1 MHKVLWVIFKYLN
14 HLRLV
19 YMFKIFK
26 TPEFKKA
33 INFYKDGIKENRKS
47 FLISMGSAVVW
58 CFLIVIQPYI
68 IKRIIDD
75 AIVIENR
82 QMLIIFISF
91 MLIAGYLRASSIGI
105 RRYFSMHV
113 SFNVEAGIRNRI
125 FTHMQKLAF
134 QYHDKVP
141 TGELMARASSDAS
154 QVRLA
159 YAIAP
164 LASANILLLIIL
176 SITLLSLS
184 LPLGALVLLS
194 IPSVLWL
201 ASNFSSKAL
210 GISLR
215 VKEAEAQ
222 MTTEV
227 EEQLGGI
234 RVVKAFGNED
244 LASSKVE
251 TAISGIY
258 NSSLEYLQLRTKFIP
273 MFELIPMV
281 ITLLVLLL
289 GGYLSINN
297 FITLGDFIA
306 FTQYVFLLLWPL
318 RITAWF
324 LSEIPSS
331 VTAGNRILDLLNET
345 PSIVDGNSS
354 ESFPETGSGSLKFS
368 NVNFRY
374 GDEKIFDNLSFEI
387 DGKKTVAIVGSTGSG
402 KSTLAYLLPRLYD
415 IESGKIEIDGVDI
428 HNVKLDEL
436 RSQVS
441 LAFEESFLFSNS
453 AKDNISLGS
462 DKATQQQIENA
473 ALIARAHEF
482 IAQLPESYETKVGE
496 RGFGLSGGQRQR
508 IALARAILRKPRI
521 LILDDALSAVD
532 ASTEEEIRN
541 QLKKV
546 MSNMTTL
553 IITNRVPTIELCDE
567 VIFLENGKVR
577 GQGNHTKL
585 IEEIESYKSL
595 FLESQTSGFKNER

>member
-1 MHKVLWVIFKYLN
+1 
-14 HLRLV
+14 
-19 YMFKIFK
+19 MFKIFK

-33 INFYKDGIKENRKS
+33 VNFYKNGIKENRKS
-47 FLISMGSAVVW
+47 FVISMGSAVVW

-75 AIVIENR
+75 AIVVENR
-82 QMLIIFISF
+82 QMLIILISF
-91 MLIAGYLRASSIGI
+91 MLIAGYLRASTIGI

-125 FTHMQKLAF
+125 FTHMQKLAYN
-134 QYHDKVP
+134 YHDKVP

-159 YAIAP
+159 FAIAP
-164 LASANILLLIIL
+164 LATANILLLIIL

-184 LPLGALVLLS
+184 LPLGSLVLLS
-194 IPSVLWL
+194 IPAVLWL

-244 LASSKVE
+244 LAASKVE
-251 TAISGIY
+251 TAISSIY
-258 NSSLEYLQLRTKFIP
+258 NTSLEYLNLRTKFVP

-331 VTAGNRILDLLNET
+331 VTAGNRILDLLNER
-345 PSIVDGNSS
+345 PSIIDGSS
-354 ESFPETGSGSLKFS
+354 DQTFPETGNGSLKFS
-368 NVNFRY
+368 NVNFSY

-387 DGKKTVAIVGSTGSG
+387 EGRKTVAIVGSTGSG

-415 IESGKIEIDGVDI
+415 IESGKIEIDGIDI

-436 RSQVS
+436 RSQIS

-453 AKDNISLGS
+453 ARENISLGS
-462 DKATQQQIENA
+462 DEASQEEIENA

-496 RGFGLSGGQRQR
+496 RGYGLSGGQRQR

-532 ASTEEEIRN
+532 ASTEEEIRSE
-541 QLKKV
+541 LKQV

-567 VIFLENGKVR
+567 VIFLEDGQVR
-577 GQGNHTKL
+577 GQGRHNKL
-585 IEEIESYKSL
+585 IKEIQSYKSL
-595 FLESQTSGFKNER
+595 FLESQTSGSKNDR

>member
-1 MHKVLWVIFKYLN
+1 
-14 HLRLV
+14 
-19 YMFKIFK
+19 MFNVFK

-33 INFYKDGIKENRKS
+33 LEFYKQGVKENKRS
-47 FLISMGSAVVW
+47 FFLSMLSAVVW

-68 IKRIIDD
+68 IKRVIDD
-75 AIVIENR
+75 GIVEQNQQI
-82 QMLIIFISF
+82 LIVLLSF
-91 MLIAGYLRASSIGI
+91 MLIIGYIRATTIGI
-105 RRYFSMHV
+105 RRYYSMHV
-113 SFNVEAGIRNRI
+113 SYNVEAGIRNRI

-134 QYHDKVP
+134 NFHDRVP
-141 TGELMARASSDAS
+141 TGDLMARASSDAS

-159 YAIAP
+159 FAIAP
-164 LASANILLLIIL
+164 LATANILLLIIL

-184 LPLGALVLLS
+184 LPLGSLVLLS
-194 IPSVLWL
+194 IPAVLWL
-201 ASNFSSKAL
+201 ASNFSSKAM
-210 GISLR
+210 GVSLR
-215 VKEAEAQ
+215 VKEAEAE

-244 LASSKVE
+244 LAASKVE
-251 TAISGIY
+251 TAISSIY
-258 NSSLEYLQLRTKFIP
+258 NTSLEYLNLRTKFVP

-345 PSIVDGNSS
+345 PSIVDGNSD
-354 ESFPETGSGSLKFS
+354 ETFPETGNVSLKFS

-374 GDEKIFDNLSFEI
+374 GDENIFQDLSFEVK
-387 DGKKTVAIVGSTGSG
+387 GKKTVAIVGSTGSG

-415 IESGKIEIDGVDI
+415 VESGKIEIDGVDI

-453 AKDNISLGS
+453 ARENISLGT
-462 DKATQQQIENA
+462 DTATEDQIKDA
-473 ALIARAHEF
+473 ANIARAHEF
-482 IAQLPESYETKVGE
+482 ISQLPESYETKVGE
-496 RGFGLSGGQRQR
+496 RGYGLSGGQRQR
-508 IALARAILRKPRI
+508 IALARAILRKPRM
-521 LILDDALSAVD
+521 LVLDDALSAVD

-541 QLKKV
+541 ELQNV
-546 MSNMTTL
+546 MSDMTTL
-553 IITNRVPTIELCDE
+553 IITNRVPTIELCDDVVFIE
-567 VIFLENGKVR
+567 EGKVKAQGSHTTLMETVESYKGLFLEN
-577 GQGNHTKL
+577 
-585 IEEIESYKSL
+585 
-595 FLESQTSGFKNER
+595 QTSGATNE

>member
-1 MHKVLWVIFKYLN
+1 
-14 HLRLV
+14 
-19 YMFKIFK
+19 MFNVFK

-33 INFYKDGIKENRKS
+33 LKFYKEGVAENKRS
-47 FLISMGSAVVW
+47 FVVSMLSAVVW

-75 AIVIENR
+75 GIVGQNSQI
-82 QMLIIFISF
+82 LIVLISF
-91 MLIAGYLRASSIGI
+91 MLIIGYIRATTIGI
-105 RRYFSMHV
+105 RRYYSMHV
-113 SFNVEAGIRNRI
+113 SYNVEAGIRNRI

-134 QYHDKVP
+134 NFHDKVP

-159 YAIAP
+159 FAIAP

-184 LPLGALVLLS
+184 LPLGLLVLLS
-194 IPSVLWL
+194 IPAVLWL
-201 ASNFSSKAL
+201 ASNFSSKAM
-210 GISLR
+210 GVSLR
-215 VKEAEAQ
+215 VKEAEAG

-234 RVVKAFGNED
+234 RVVKAFGNEE
-244 LASSKVE
+244 LASTKVE
-251 TAISGIY
+251 SAISNIY
-258 NSSLEYLQLRTKFIP
+258 DTSLEYLNLRTRFVP

-289 GGYLSINN
+289 GGYLSIND

-324 LSEIPSS
+324 LSEIPAS
-331 VTAGNRILDLLNET
+331 VSAGTRILELLDEEPTIIDEN
-345 PSIVDGNSS
+345 SDGH
-354 ESFPETGSGSLKFS
+354 FPEDGDGSLKLT
-368 NVNFRY
+368 NVNFKY
-374 GDEKIFDNLSFEI
+374 GSENIFKDLSFEI
-387 DGKKTVAIVGSTGSG
+387 EGKKTVAIVGSTGSG

-415 IESGKIEIDGVDI
+415 IESGSIEVDGVNIND
-428 HNVKLDEL
+428 VKLSEL
-436 RSQVS
+436 RSEVS

-453 AKDNISLGS
+453 ARDNISLGS
-462 DKATQQQIENA
+462 NKASDEDVEDA
-473 ALIARAHEF
+473 ANIARAHEF
-482 IAQLPESYETKVGE
+482 ISQLPESYETKVGE
-496 RGFGLSGGQRQR
+496 RGYGLSGGQRQR

-541 QLKKV
+541 ELKNV

-567 VIFLENGKVR
+567 VVFIEDGKVR
-577 GQGNHTKL
+577 SQGSHADL
-585 IEEIESYKSL
+585 IEKVESYKSL
-595 FLESQTSGFKNER
+595 FLESQSAGNKE

>member
-1 MHKVLWVIFKYLN
+1 
-14 HLRLV
+14 
-19 YMFKIFK
+19 MFKVFK

-47 FLISMGSAVVW
+47 FVISMGSAVVW

-75 AIVIENR
+75 AIVLENR
-82 QMLIIFISF
+82 QMLIILISF
-91 MLIAGYLRASSIGI
+91 MLIAGYLRASTIGI

-113 SFNVEAGIRNRI
+113 SYNVEAGIRNRI
-125 FTHMQKLAF
+125 FTHMQKLAYNF
-134 QYHDKVP
+134 HDKVP

-159 YAIAP
+159 FAIAP
-164 LASANILLLIIL
+164 LATANILLLVIL

-194 IPSVLWL
+194 IPAVLWL

-244 LASSKVE
+244 LAASKVE
-251 TAISGIY
+251 TAISSIY
-258 NSSLEYLQLRTKFIP
+258 NTSLEYLDLRTKFVP

-289 GGYLSINN
+289 GGYLSINE

-331 VTAGNRILDLLNET
+331 VTAGNRILDLLNES
-345 PSIVDGNSS
+345 PSIVDGSS
-354 ESFPETGSGSLKFS
+354 DETFPETGSGSLKFS

-374 GDEKIFDNLSFEI
+374 GDDKIFDNLSFEI
-387 DGKKTVAIVGSTGSG
+387 EGKKTVAIVGSTGSG

-453 AKDNISLGS
+453 ARENISLGS
-462 DKATQQQIENA
+462 DKASQEQVENA

-496 RGFGLSGGQRQR
+496 RGYGLSGGQRQR

-541 QLKKV
+541 ELKQV

-577 GQGNHTKL
+577 GQGSHNKL
-585 IEEIESYKSL
+585 IEEIQSYKSL
-595 FLESQTSGFKNER
+595 FLESQTSGSKNDR

>member
-1 MHKVLWVIFKYLN
+1 
-14 HLRLV
+14 
-19 YMFKIFK
+19 MFNVFK

-33 INFYKDGIKENRKS
+33 LKFYKEGIAENKRS
-47 FLISMGSAVVW
+47 FVLSMLSAVVW

-75 AIVIENR
+75 GIVGQNSQI
-82 QMLIIFISF
+82 LIVLISF
-91 MLIAGYLRASSIGI
+91 MLIIGYIRATTIGI
-105 RRYFSMHV
+105 RRYYSMHV
-113 SFNVEAGIRNRI
+113 SYNVEAGIRNRI

-134 QYHDKVP
+134 NFHDKVP

-159 YAIAP
+159 FAIAP

-184 LPLGALVLLS
+184 LPLGLLVLLS
-194 IPSVLWL
+194 IPAVLWL
-201 ASNFSSKAL
+201 ASNFSSKAM
-210 GISLR
+210 GVSLR
-215 VKEAEAQ
+215 VKEAEAG

-234 RVVKAFGNED
+234 RVVKAFGNEE
-244 LASSKVE
+244 LASTKVE
-251 TAISGIY
+251 SAISNIY
-258 NSSLEYLQLRTKFIP
+258 DTSLEYLNLRTRFVP

-289 GGYLSINN
+289 GGYLSIND

-324 LSEIPSS
+324 LSEIPAS
-331 VTAGNRILDLLNET
+331 VSAGTRILELLDEEPTIIDEN
-345 PSIVDGNSS
+345 SDGH
-354 ESFPETGSGSLKFS
+354 FPEDGDGSLKLT
-368 NVNFRY
+368 NVNFKY
-374 GDEKIFDNLSFEI
+374 GSENIFKDLSFEI
-387 DGKKTVAIVGSTGSG
+387 EGKKTVAIVGSTGSG

-415 IESGKIEIDGVDI
+415 IESGSIEVDGVNIND
-428 HNVKLDEL
+428 VKLSEL
-436 RSQVS
+436 RSEVS

-453 AKDNISLGS
+453 ARDNISLGT
-462 DKATQQQIENA
+462 DKASDEDVEDA
-473 ALIARAHEF
+473 ANIARAHEF
-482 IAQLPESYETKVGE
+482 ISQLPESYETKVGE
-496 RGFGLSGGQRQR
+496 RGYGLSGGQRQR

-541 QLKKV
+541 ELKNV

-567 VIFLENGKVR
+567 VVFIEDGKVR
-577 GQGNHTKL
+577 SQGSHVDL
-585 IEEIESYKSL
+585 IEKVESYKSL
-595 FLESQTSGFKNER
+595 FLESQSAGNKE

>member
-289 GGYLSINN
+289 GGYLSIND

-345 PSIVDGNSS
+345 PSIVDGKSL

>member
-1 MHKVLWVIFKYLN
+1 
-14 HLRLV
+14 
-19 YMFKIFK
+19 MFKIFK

-33 INFYKDGIKENRKS
+33 VNFYKNGIKENRKS
-47 FLISMGSAVVW
+47 FVISMGSAVVW

-75 AIVIENR
+75 AIVVENR
-82 QMLIIFISF
+82 QMLIILISF
-91 MLIAGYLRASSIGI
+91 MLIAGYLRASTIGI

-125 FTHMQKLAF
+125 FTHMQKLAYN
-134 QYHDKVP
+134 YHDKVP

-159 YAIAP
+159 FAIAP
-164 LASANILLLIIL
+164 LATANILLLIIL

-184 LPLGALVLLS
+184 LPLGSLVLLS
-194 IPSVLWL
+194 IPAVLWL

-244 LASSKVE
+244 LAASKVE
-251 TAISGIY
+251 TAISSIY
-258 NSSLEYLQLRTKFIP
+258 NTSLEYLNLRTKFVP

-331 VTAGNRILDLLNET
+331 VTAGNRILDLLNEI
-345 PSIVDGNSS
+345 PSIVDGSS
-354 ESFPETGSGSLKFS
+354 NETFPETGNGSLKFS
-368 NVNFRY
+368 NVNFSY

-387 DGKKTVAIVGSTGSG
+387 EGRKTVAIVGSTGSG

-415 IESGKIEIDGVDI
+415 IESGKIEIDGIDI

-436 RSQVS
+436 RSQIS

-453 AKDNISLGS
+453 ARENISLGS
-462 DKATQQQIENA
+462 DEASQEEIENA

-496 RGFGLSGGQRQR
+496 RGYGLSGGQRQR

-532 ASTEEEIRN
+532 ASTEEEIRSEL
-541 QLKKV
+541 QQV

-567 VIFLENGKVR
+567 VIFIEDGQVR
-577 GQGNHTKL
+577 GQGRHNKL
-585 IEEIESYKSL
+585 IKEIQSYKSL
-595 FLESQTSGFKNER
+595 FLESQSSGSKNDR

>member
-1 MHKVLWVIFKYLN
+1 
-14 HLRLV
+14 
-19 YMFKIFK
+19 MFNVFK

-33 INFYKDGIKENRKS
+33 LKFYKEGIAENKRS
-47 FLISMGSAVVW
+47 FVVSMLSAVVW

-75 AIVIENR
+75 GIVGQNSQI
-82 QMLIIFISF
+82 LIVLISF
-91 MLIAGYLRASSIGI
+91 MLIIGYIRATTIGI
-105 RRYFSMHV
+105 RRYYSMHV
-113 SFNVEAGIRNRI
+113 SYNVEAGIRNRI

-134 QYHDKVP
+134 NFHDKVP

-159 YAIAP
+159 FAIAP

-184 LPLGALVLLS
+184 LPLGLLVLLS
-194 IPSVLWL
+194 IPAVLRL
-201 ASNFSSKAL
+201 ASNFSSKAM
-210 GISLR
+210 GVSLR
-215 VKEAEAQ
+215 VKEAEAG

-234 RVVKAFGNED
+234 RVVKAFGNEE
-244 LASSKVE
+244 LASTKVE
-251 TAISGIY
+251 SAISNIY
-258 NSSLEYLQLRTKFIP
+258 DTSLEYLNLRTRFVP

-289 GGYLSINN
+289 GGYLSIND

-324 LSEIPSS
+324 LSEIPAS
-331 VTAGNRILDLLNET
+331 VSAGTRILELLDEEPTIIDEN
-345 PSIVDGNSS
+345 SDGH
-354 ESFPETGSGSLKFS
+354 FPEDGDGSLKLT
-368 NVNFRY
+368 NVNFKY
-374 GDEKIFDNLSFEI
+374 GSENIFKDLSFEI
-387 DGKKTVAIVGSTGSG
+387 EGKKTVAIVGSTGSG

-415 IESGKIEIDGVDI
+415 IESGSIEVDGVNIND
-428 HNVKLDEL
+428 VKLSEL
-436 RSQVS
+436 RSEVS

-453 AKDNISLGS
+453 ARDNISLGT
-462 DKATQQQIENA
+462 DKASDEDVEDA
-473 ALIARAHEF
+473 ANIARAHEF
-482 IAQLPESYETKVGE
+482 ISQLPESYETKVGE
-496 RGFGLSGGQRQR
+496 RGYGLSGGQRQR

-541 QLKKV
+541 ELKNV

-567 VIFLENGKVR
+567 VVFIEDGKVR
-577 GQGNHTKL
+577 SQGSHADL
-585 IEEIESYKSL
+585 IEKVESYKSL
-595 FLESQTSGFKNER
+595 FLESQSAGNKE